1 MKKHLFYLSMALIT
15 ALFSACGNGKKGVF
29 TPTSSGRAYEI
40 LVVIDQGLWER
51 PAGRALYDVLDS
63 DVPGLPQSER
73 SFRIMYTSPANY
85 DKPPKKGIIQINSEM
100 VGCGPGPAGRRSH
113 GH

>member
-40 LVVIDQGLWER
+40 LVVIDQGL
-51 PAGRALYDVLDS
+51 
-63 DVPGLPQSER
+63 
-73 SFRIMYTSPANY
+73 
-85 DKPPKKGIIQINSEM
+85 
-100 VGCGPGPAGRRSH
+100 C
-113 GH
+113 

>member
-40 LVVIDQGLWER
+40 LVVIDQGLLSMMYLILTYLGFPSR
-51 PAGRALYDVLDS
+51 NVHSVLCI
-63 DVPGLPQSER
+63 LLRQT
-73 SFRIMYTSPANY
+73 MTL
-85 DKPPKKGIIQINSEM
+85 
-100 VGCGPGPAGRRSH
+100 H
-113 GH
+113 

>member
-51 PAGRALYDVLDS
+51 PAGRAL
-63 DVPGLPQSER
+63 
-73 SFRIMYTSPANY
+73 
-85 DKPPKKGIIQINSEM
+85 
-100 VGCGPGPAGRRSH
+100 
-113 GH
+113 

>member
-40 LVVIDQGLWER
+40 LVVIDQGLWS
-51 PAGRALYDVLDS
+51 VLPVVLS
-63 DVPGLPQSER
+63 M
-73 SFRIMYTSPANY
+73 MYLILTYLGFPSRNVHSVLC
-85 DKPPKKGIIQINSEM
+85 ILLRQTM
-100 VGCGPGPAGRRSH
+100 TLH
-113 GH
+113 